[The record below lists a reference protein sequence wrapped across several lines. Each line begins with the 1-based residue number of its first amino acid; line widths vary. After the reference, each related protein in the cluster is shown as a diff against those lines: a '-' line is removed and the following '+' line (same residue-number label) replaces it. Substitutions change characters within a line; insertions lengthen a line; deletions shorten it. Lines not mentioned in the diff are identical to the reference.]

1 VSLVLLCLLA
11 AAPKGEVLREEA
23 FNYRVVGT
31 LPTGWQR
38 RERTLHFTY
47 RVDGVP
53 HAHVDFARQRVG
65 GQLDLVDAW
74 AKRLEHYRF
83 PAAGEDAEEQESS
96 VEWAGLD
103 ALRFE
108 CEARLRGVRCRRR
121 VTALYVRPVFF
132 ELIETVYGETTEED
146 PDCRAG
152 LEVFRDGFRL
162 LVRPLPA
169 DAATATGAG
178 KVVDEALGYR
188 LDKPDGFL
196 RKQVDLVA
204 DPGCR
209 VALERAGPG
218 ARQSVRVRLFEYGV
232 YQRFEPERWLDIF
245 DAAFAGRH
253 DAVRR
258 EPASAG
264 IVAGARTAGARRL
277 HGLRDGDRIETLVVA
292 ARSVEGRVYVLQ
304 VRRRNDAPAPQGL
317 RLVLD

>member
-1 VSLVLLCLLA
+1 MSLVLLCLLA

-53 HAHVDFARQRVG
+53 HAHVDLARQRVVG
-65 GQLDLVDAW
+65 ELDLADAW

-83 PAAGEDAEEQESS
+83 PAAGEDAREKESA

-108 CEARLRGVRCRRR
+108 CEARLRGVLCRRR
-121 VTALYVRPVFF
+121 VTALYARPVFF
-132 ELIETVYGETTEED
+132 ELIETVYGEKTEED
-146 PDCRAG
+146 PNCRAG
-152 LEVFRDGFRL
+152 LEMFRDGFRL

-178 KVVDEALGYR
+178 KVVDEALGFR
-188 LDKPDGFL
+188 LERPEGFL

-209 VALERAGPG
+209 VSLESTGPG
-218 ARQSVRVRLFEYGV
+218 ARQSVRVRLFEYGL
-232 YQRFEPERWLDIF
+232 YKRFEPERWLDIF
-245 DAAFAGRH
+245 HASFAGRH
-253 DAVRR
+253 DEVRR
-258 EPASAG
+258 EPAAAG
-264 IVAGARTAGARRL
+264 IVSGARSSGARRL
-277 HGLRDGDRIETLVVA
+277 FGLRDGDRIETLVVA
-292 ARSVEGRVYVLQ
+292 AQSVEGRVFVLQ
-304 VRRRNDAPAPQGL
+304 VRRRNDAPIPEDL